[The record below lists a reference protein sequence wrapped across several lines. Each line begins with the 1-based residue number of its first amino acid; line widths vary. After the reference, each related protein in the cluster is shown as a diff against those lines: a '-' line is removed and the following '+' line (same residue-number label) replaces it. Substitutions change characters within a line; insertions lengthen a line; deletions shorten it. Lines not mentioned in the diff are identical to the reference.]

1 MWLRHVSSVIS
12 EIEVRTAGG
21 NERSA
26 SLIAGDGNILSVWRL
41 KRGNISGAGCSH
53 RGVEHSAGSTSQI
66 DFAESEL
73 LQSGFRYA
81 LSLSHHQH
89 DAEDLTQEAW
99 INVSRRYG
107 RVGSRAA
114 LFTAIRNLYIDR
126 CRRARVIA
134 FDPLEA
140 GPAEFANLET
150 MAPGTLADL
159 DGLLGGLR
167 PGEREAIY
175 LHYVEG
181 HTAEE
186 VGVLTQQPRGTVLCL
201 LHRAFKKL
209 RRAATSSH

>member
-1 MWLRHVSSVIS
+1 
-12 EIEVRTAGG
+12 
-21 NERSA
+21 
-26 SLIAGDGNILSVWRL
+26 
-41 KRGNISGAGCSH
+41 
-53 RGVEHSAGSTSQI
+53 VEQSAGSTSKI
-66 DFAESEL
+66 ETPEVEL

-81 LSLSHHQH
+81 LSLSHHRH

-99 INVSRRYG
+99 VNLSRRYG

-134 FDPLEA
+134 FDSLEA
-140 GPAEFANLET
+140 GPAELASLET
-150 MAPGTLADL
+150 MEPGTMADL
-159 DGLLGGLR
+159 DRLLGELR

-186 VGVLTQQPRGTVLCL
+186 VGVLTRQPRGTVLCL

-209 RRAATSSH
+209 RSAATSSG